1 MQAGNYRASAEV
13 IFLGQG
19 ARAVRRSSPS
29 RPRFLPFL
37 PACRRHS
44 CDRRGVWRKL
54 VIGAISVNASR
65 RDATSSEGHQVR
77 VGQLD
82 RHSAPA
88 SSGDDAH
95 KHYDPVP
102 RVEKALDFKA
112 PLGPCTPKHG
122 GHLRE
127 SLSPLE
133 DRLAL
138 WVAAGKLK

>member
-1 MQAGNYRASAEV
+1 M
-13 IFLGQG
+13 
-19 ARAVRRSSPS
+19 
-29 RPRFLPFL
+29 
-37 PACRRHS
+37 
-44 CDRRGVWRKL
+44 
-54 VIGAISVNASR
+54 
-65 RDATSSEGHQVR
+65 R

-127 SLSPLE
+127 SLSPSE

-138 WVAAGKLK
+138 RIAAGKLKLILLIEDS